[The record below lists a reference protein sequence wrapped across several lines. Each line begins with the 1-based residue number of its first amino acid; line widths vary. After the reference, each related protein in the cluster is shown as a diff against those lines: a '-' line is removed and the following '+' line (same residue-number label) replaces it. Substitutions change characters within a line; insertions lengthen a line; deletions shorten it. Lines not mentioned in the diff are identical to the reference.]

1 MKILVCISSVP
12 DTTSKINFTADKTAF
27 DKTGIQWVI
36 NTADEFAL
44 TKAVQLQT
52 CGHKV
57 SVISVG
63 SAEVEPVLRKCLAIG
78 ADDAIRVNYSPMDSF
93 STAQEIANIVKAN
106 NYDIILCGKESI
118 DYNGGAVPGILAE
131 LLEIPFVNSVNALSI
146 NEQEVNISREI
157 DGGKENLS
165 AKTPI
170 VLAVT
175 KGLVPEKELII
186 PNMRGIMSARTKPLQ
201 VVEATAQTKVE
212 SISFENTPARA
223 NVKLISPYNLDELVR
238 LLHEEAK
245 VI

>member
-1 MKILVCISSVP
+1 M
-12 DTTSKINFTADKTAF
+12 
-27 DKTGIQWVI
+27 
-36 NTADEFAL
+36 
-44 TKAVQLQT
+44 
-52 CGHKV
+52 
-57 SVISVG
+57 
-63 SAEVEPVLRKCLAIG
+63 
-78 ADDAIRVNYSPMDSF
+78 
-93 STAQEIANIVKAN
+93 
-106 NYDIILCGKESI
+106 
-118 DYNGGAVPGILAE
+118 
-131 LLEIPFVNSVNALSI
+131 EIPFVNSVNALSI

-223 NVKLISPYNLDELVR
+223 NVKLISPDNLDELIR